1 MNRRDFLQL
10 STVGAVSCGSGCFCQ
25 GEETAPTLSPEE
37 LYARFIPT
45 DKGLSDEWLE
55 SLVQRG
61 HPLEAPIAY
70 TNNEVDLEVIGMTVG
85 GIGCGT
91 VYLSGDG
98 RLWVWDIFNQHHEG
112 VVPNSRAKAPE
123 GLQTIQNRGPLERDG
138 ANFLLPPRASEHMG
152 GVDLFFELADG
163 ETRRRLD
170 LTGWSNVS
178 FTGRWPVGR
187 VDFSDTAS
195 PVRSSLEAFSPF
207 IPLSLED
214 SSLPVTVMVYTVT
227 NEDSKTRTIRLS
239 GHLRNPLGQYSGLEA
254 LRNSREV
261 LSDRCVG
268 LHHCLTKP
276 DQNDRANA
284 TEQLDYGS
292 MSLVFVGDE
301 RAEVRADGNEVG
313 VEVALPAGESAT
325 LRFLITWHV
334 PNLNASTRQRDRKRH
349 YSARFADSEAVAD
362 FVAGELSRLESL
374 TRLWVATWNDSTL
387 PQWFLDRTIL
397 TANTLQ
403 TQNCLIFEDGQFW
416 AWEGV
421 GCCAGTCGHVWEYA
435 QGHARLFPQIE
446 RNLREV
452 TDFGLAQRADGSIQF
467 RGNNNNISAI
477 DSQCGYV
484 MRTLRDQQLSDDP
497 GYLGR
502 VWPAC
507 RRAIEYLVDFDERDH
522 RGGLDGLLD
531 GEQHNTLDAEWFGK
545 VHVLCSMYLA
555 ALRAGEELASHAGD
569 GDFAR
574 RCRTVYELG
583 RENIAKLFNG
593 EFYEQIED
601 PEHSDAIGVGRG
613 CYIDQV
619 MGQFWAN
626 QVGLGRLY
634 NAEHQKTALRSL
646 WKYNFVPHYGN
657 FRSAFS
663 EGRHY
668 ATGDDSGLLMCTWPK
683 GGLRNDFKKHWQYA
697 YFNECMTGFEYEV
710 AAHMVAEGDSDLVEH
725 GLAITRAIHDRYS
738 ALRGRNPYNEIEC
751 SDHYARAGA
760 SYAVFLAVGGF
771 EFDQAK
777 GRLAFAPV
785 IQQENFRT
793 PFTTSRAW
801 GVYQQERRQATL
813 RITHGCLTL
822 NQLDLAFTGDSQPQL
837 SLNGR
842 AATLPSLELQR
853 NDVLTVTVPGL

>member
-10 STVGAVSCGSGCFCQ
+10 STLGAASCGSGCFCQ

-45 DKGLSDEWLE
+45 DKGLSDDWLE

-70 TNNEVDLEVIGMTVG
+70 TNKEVDLEVIGMTVG

-138 ANFLLPPRASEHMG
+138 ANFLLPPRASEHLG

-227 NEDSKTRTIRLS
+227 NEDSKTRTIRLT
-239 GHLRNPLGQYSGLEA
+239 GHLRNPLGLYSGLEA

-276 DQNDRANA
+276 DQPDRANA

-349 YSARFADSEAVAD
+349 YSARFSDSEAVAD

-452 TDFGLAQRADGSIQF
+452 TDFGLAQGADGSIQF
-467 RGNNNNISAI
+467 RGNNNSISAI

-484 MRTLRDQQLSDDP
+484 LRTLRDQQLSDDT

-507 RRAIEYLVDFDERDH
+507 RRAIEYLVEFDEQDH

-555 ALRAGEELASHAGD
+555 ALRAGEELASQAGD
-569 GDFAR
+569 RDFAR

-738 ALRGRNPYNEIEC
+738 AVRGRNPYNEIEC

-777 GRLAFAPV
+777 GRLTFAPV

-801 GVYQQERRQATL
+801 GVYQQERGQATL

-837 SLNGR
+837 RLNGR